1 MTSTNLSCRYC
12 GAEVTSSQRRCRE
25 CDSWLTWRAFLFYPD
40 TIWSQLGLLLTMAAA
55 IVAWVHAAEARADRR
70 AAEALRRDVGTVA
83 EHVTKLAIVVAD
95 GSVRTGTLP
104 PAHQQEIE
112 RGHQALL
119 PHLSPTFESDV
130 RRLLADLE
138 RRAALPDGR

>member
-12 GAEVTSSQRRCRE
+12 GVEVTSSQRRCRE

-40 TIWSQLGLLLTMAAA
+40 TIWSQLGLLLTIAAA
-55 IVAWVHAAEARADRR
+55 TVAWLHAAEARADRR

-95 GSVRTGTLP
+95 GSAQTGGLP
-104 PAHQQEIE
+104 PAHQEQIE
-112 RGHQALL
+112 REQQALL
-119 PHLSPTFESDV
+119 PHLSATFGSDV
-130 RRLLADLE
+130 RQLLADLE
-138 RRAALPDGR
+138 RSPAPGRR